1 MHGILQTRV
10 SLLPRESKGIACD
23 DQDLQILH
31 LNGILHV
38 ILVTHNVVAKVKF
51 LEQDEVL
58 TAVEQIVV
66 ETLEFVPT
74 QIESLQSRNLTKNLH
89 QYRWVD

>member
-1 MHGILQTRV
+1 M
-10 SLLPRESKGIACD
+10 LPRESKGIASD

-38 ILVTHNVVAKVKF
+38 ILVTHNVVPKVKF
-51 LEQDEVL
+51 LQQDEVL

-89 QYRWVD
+89 QNRWVD